1 MRDTTGLGR
10 DPGNRGT
17 APGASSTTAG
27 TYPGEYGLEGHHFR
41 HGESMAPLSTVP
53 GTSLPATA
61 SGGDVRRHEGPIS
74 RHEERTEARR
84 EGELGTGG
92 YDEGPHVRREE
103 HKGHHHREGPFE
115 RHEERKEHR
124 TEEELGTGGMSRREA
139 RRLSTDE
146 PSMTNVPGTKYG
158 GFEETRGG
166 GSPKQQSYTTA
177 SHPGA
182 GVTGGTAYTETG
194 AQSGRGIHAQQYE
207 RHPEH
212 HLGER
217 ERQHLTT
224 EERLAAERRAE
235 GGHTGRE
242 RQNLEA
248 QQGAGGVGVGYGD
261 TQRTGA
267 GYGDTQHA
275 GAGYGDTQRA
285 DVGYGDTQRAGNTG
299 YGDTQRAGAGY
310 GDTQRADVGY
320 GDTQRAGDTGHG
332 VKPTGTGAYHGGT
345 GTAPGKV
352 SLTDKVIGMSL
363 SFPFRCSSY
372 LIPSFFASAGGEKLA
387 GKVTSN
393 AELYE
398 QGTQRQVSSLLNCF
412 EIRLLKGNC
421 SAVCMSH
428 SLSSKRVVNIR
439 RNSTFFCIVFL

>member
-1 MRDTTGLGR
+1 MRDTSGLSR
-10 DPGNRGT
+10 DSGTRGT
-17 APGASSTTAG
+17 GPGASSTTAG

-61 SGGDVRRHEGPIS
+61 GGGDTRHHEGPIS
-74 RHEERTEARR
+74 RHEERKEARR
-84 EGELGTGG
+84 EGELSTGG
-92 YDEGPHVRREE
+92 YDEGPHERREE
-103 HKGHHHREGPFE
+103 HKGHHHHEGPFE

-124 TEEELGTGGMSRREA
+124 TEEELGSGGMSRREA

-146 PSMTNVPGTKYG
+146 PSFTNVPGTKYG

-166 GSPKQQSYTTA
+166 GQQASTTT

-182 GVTGGTAYTETG
+182 GVTGSTAYTETG

-235 GGHTGRE
+235 GGYTGRE

-248 QQGAGGVGVGYGD
+248 QQGARAGAGGVGALGYGD

-267 GYGDTQHA
+267 GYGDTQRA

-285 DVGYGDTQRAGNTG
+285 DVGYGDAQRAGNTG

-310 GDTQRADVGY
+310 GDTQRA
-320 GDTQRAGDTGHG
+320 GDTGYG
-332 VKPTGTGAYHGGT
+332 VGPTGTGT
-345 GTAPGKV
+345 GAHRADTKTSPGKV

-363 SFPFRCSSY
+363 SFPFRCSSSY
-372 LIPSFFASAGGEKLA
+372 VNPSFSASAGGEKLA

-412 EIRLLKGNC
+412 EIRLLK
-421 SAVCMSH
+421 
-428 SLSSKRVVNIR
+428 
-439 RNSTFFCIVFL
+439 